1 MQKTPTGGSLK
12 VVCRS
17 GLDAVGTS
25 PSTLGL
31 PDRFPLASFTRT
43 VPLIVQWMTRY
54 KHYDCNQP
62 KMIPLRVADQVQ
74 PVMFDSTLN
83 HMVDDN
89 VDMNLFES
97 CYRNDHNDDPA
108 ILLKIVLFAYS
119 RSITTGTKIS

>member
-1 MQKTPTGGSLK
+1 M
-12 VVCRS
+12 
-17 GLDAVGTS
+17 
-25 PSTLGL
+25 
-31 PDRFPLASFTRT
+31 
-43 VPLIVQWMTRY
+43 VQWMARD

-62 KMIPLRVADQVQ
+62 KMISLRFADQVQ

-97 CYRNDHNDDPA
+97 RYRNDHNDDPA